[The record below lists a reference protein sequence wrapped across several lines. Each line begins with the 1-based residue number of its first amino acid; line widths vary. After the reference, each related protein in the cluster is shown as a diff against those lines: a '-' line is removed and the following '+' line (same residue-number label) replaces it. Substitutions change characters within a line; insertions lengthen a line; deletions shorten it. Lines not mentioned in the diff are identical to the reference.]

1 MAYASSASLVKTS
14 CSLDGADASCQSAL
28 PHGLPMLRSNPF
40 LRCVAACV
48 LTTQAWVSCAGAD
61 ETSLQFESDIR
72 PILKEHCWHC
82 HGEEEKVE
90 GQLDLRLVRFMQKG
104 GETGPAVVPGDAAAS
119 LIIQRIESGEMP
131 PGEKKL
137 SADQLAKLKTWVTQG
152 AQTARPEPE
161 KLDRGLQWTDE
172 ERNFWAF
179 VPVKR
184 PGVPVVAHQ
193 ELVRTP
199 IDAFVLKSLEERQL
213 GFSPEANRRTLIRRL
228 SFDLLGLPP
237 TPEEVDAF
245 ENDPSPS
252 AYEDLVERLLARTQ
266 YGERWSRHWLD
277 PVGYADSDGYTEED
291 PVREWTWR
299 YRDYVIRSLNEDK
312 PFDQFITEQLAGD
325 ELLTPPYE
333 KLTPEQA
340 DLLVATG
347 FLRMAPDGTGASVA
361 DPNVARNDVVAD
373 TLKIVSSS
381 LLGLTVGC
389 AQCHNHRYDPISQV
403 DYHRLRAVFDPALD
417 TKNWRAPAARLVNLW
432 HPEDHAQADKA
443 NQEIAEVNGQRTVA
457 LNVIVES
464 IFERE
469 VEKLDP
475 ELQGAARLAR
485 NTPADK
491 RDEFQQTL
499 LKDNPS
505 LNVDGGSAIL
515 YEPGKIGEHN
525 KKFDDMLAAAV
536 AKRPPQNMVACLTE
550 VVGQIPTS
558 NVLFRG
564 DVNQPREAVEPGD
577 LSVLGDR
584 VAAIPA
590 KDPNR
595 PTSGRRLA
603 FAKSLTSGTHPLV
616 GRVLVNRVWMHHFGR
631 GIVSS
636 VGDFGILGAK
646 PTHPELL
653 DWLADEF
660 VRGGWSL
667 KHLHRLI
674 VNSTVYRQSSQRTP
688 ALDQVDPENKWLA
701 RMSLRRLE
709 AEVIRD
715 SVLDVSGCL
724 SDQVGGAPVSVLPDE
739 VGQIVVATGTR
750 DGNGILI
757 GKSDGLGASLNR
769 RSIYVQVRRSMPLG
783 IMEPF
788 DVASTSPN
796 CDVRNQSTATPQS
809 LLLMNSD
816 LVLKESDRMATRI
829 VGEVGA
835 DLQAQIRR
843 GWQLAF
849 GEKPDEQTASAAV
862 RLISELTAFYE
873 ARLAA
878 AEKKEGITPPPQQA
892 LAIWCQSLLCA
903 NRFLYVE

>member
-1 MAYASSASLVKTS
+1 MSF
-14 CSLDGADASCQSAL
+14 
-28 PHGLPMLRSNPF
+28 SNPL
-40 LRCVAACV
+40 LRCLVAGV
-48 LTTQAWVSCAGAD
+48 LATLVWTHSGWAD
-61 ETSLQFESDIR
+61 EPQLKFEADIR
-72 PILKEHCWHC
+72 PILKAHCWHC

-90 GQLDLRLVRFMQKG
+90 GQLDLRLVKFMQKG
-104 GETGPAVVPGDAAAS
+104 GEAGPAVVPGDAAAS
-119 LIIQRIESGEMP
+119 LMIRRIESGEMP
-131 PGEKKL
+131 PSEKKV
-137 SADQLAKLKTWVTQG
+137 LAEELVKIKTWVAQG
-152 AQTARPEPE
+152 AHTARPEPE
-161 KLDRGLQWTDE
+161 TLVLGSQWTEE

-184 PGVPVVAHQ
+184 STVPVVTRPD
-193 ELVRTP
+193 LVRTP
-199 IDAFVLKSLEERQL
+199 VDAFLLKALEERQL
-213 GFSPEANRRTLIRRL
+213 EYSPEANRRTLIRRL

-245 ENDPSPS
+245 ENDPSPT
-252 AYEDLVERLLARTQ
+252 AYEDLVERMLARPQ

-291 PVREWTWR
+291 PVREWAWR
-299 YRDYVIRSLNEDK
+299 YRDYVIRSLNDDK

-333 KLTPEQA
+333 KLTPEQSE
-340 DLLVATG
+340 LLVATG
-347 FLRMAPDGTGASVA
+347 FLRMAPDGTGGSVA
-361 DPNVARNDVVAD
+361 DPSVARNDVVAD

-403 DYHRLRAVFDPALD
+403 DYHRLRAIFDPALD
-417 TKNWRAPAARLVNLW
+417 TKNWRAPGARLVNLW

-443 NQEIAEVNGQRTVA
+443 NQEIAEVNGQRTLA
-457 LNVIVES
+457 LNVIVDS

-485 NTPADK
+485 STPAEK

-515 YEPGKIGEHN
+515 YEPGKIAEHN
-525 KKFDDMLAAAV
+525 KKFDDLLAAAM
-536 AKRPPQNMVACLTE
+536 AKRPAQNMVACLTE

-558 NVLFRG
+558 HVLSRG

-577 LSVLGDR
+577 LSILGDR
-584 VAAIPA
+584 VAAIPT
-590 KDPNR
+590 KDPAR
-595 PTSGRRLA
+595 PTTGRRLA
-603 FAKSLTSGTHPLV
+603 YARSLTSGTHPLV

-636 VGDFGILGAK
+636 VGDFGVLGAK
-646 PTHPELL
+646 PSHPELL
-653 DWLADEF
+653 DWLADEL

-667 KHLHRLI
+667 KHLHRVI
-674 VNSTVYRQSSQRTP
+674 VNSTAYRQSSQRTP

-701 RMSLRRLE
+701 RMSMRRLE

-715 SVLDVSGCL
+715 SVLGVSGCL
-724 SDQVGGAPVSVLPDE
+724 SDQVGGAPVTVLPDE
-739 VGQIVVATGTR
+739 VGQIVVAMGMR

-757 GKSDGLGASLNR
+757 GKSDGMGASLNR

-788 DVASTSPN
+788 DVASTNPN
-796 CDVRNQSTATPQS
+796 CDVRNQSTAAPQS

-829 VGEVGA
+829 VSEVGT
-835 DLQAQIRR
+835 DIGTQIRR

-849 GEKPDEQTASAAV
+849 GEKPDEQTISSAM
-862 RLISELTAFYE
+862 RLIAELTAFYE